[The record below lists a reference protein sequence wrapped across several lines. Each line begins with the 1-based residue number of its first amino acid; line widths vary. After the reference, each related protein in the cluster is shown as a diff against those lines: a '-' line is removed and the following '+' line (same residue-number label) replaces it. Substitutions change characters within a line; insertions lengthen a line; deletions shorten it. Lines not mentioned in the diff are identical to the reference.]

1 MKLKLLLRLTGML
14 SAALV
19 AGAISAAPA
28 QATLGAAQPIDIQL
42 RGYSSTGV
50 ETLVGR
56 MVGSIRFDDGNTLYR
71 IDATMYR
78 QSSYVDTKLR
88 IEVNGSP
95 HQYFYES
102 GTIAADFP
110 YPGVVQNVR
119 LVFEGLYYDGATNR
133 VKTITR
139 SAFYDN
145 PYN

>member
-1 MKLKLLLRLTGML
+1 MKSTFLLRLAGL
-14 SAALV
+14 LGAALV
-19 AGAISAAPA
+19 AGAVTAAPA
-28 QATLGAAQPIDIQL
+28 QATLGPAQPIDIQL
-42 RGYSSTGV
+42 RGYSSTGI
-50 ETLVGR
+50 ETQVGR
-56 MVGSIRFDDGNTLYR
+56 MVGTIRFDDGNTLYR

-88 IEVNGSP
+88 IEVNGAT
-95 HQYFYES
+95 HQNFYQS
-102 GTIAADFP
+102 GTISADFP